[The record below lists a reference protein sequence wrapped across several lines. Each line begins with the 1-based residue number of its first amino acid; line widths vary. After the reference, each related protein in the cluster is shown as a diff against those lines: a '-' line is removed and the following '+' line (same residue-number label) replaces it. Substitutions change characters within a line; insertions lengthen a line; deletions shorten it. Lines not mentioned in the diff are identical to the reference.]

1 MIGRDEPSTEDAFA
15 RVQMAGFYVDDGA
28 LRSAARCLREAAAML
43 EAIARRQDAA
53 LAAFFY
59 EPRP

>member
-1 MIGRDEPSTEDAFA
+1 MSGRDEPSTEDAFE
-15 RVQMAGFYVDDGA
+15 RVQMAGIYVDDGA

-43 EAIARRQDAA
+43 EAIAQRQDAA
-53 LAAFFY
+53 LNAFLK